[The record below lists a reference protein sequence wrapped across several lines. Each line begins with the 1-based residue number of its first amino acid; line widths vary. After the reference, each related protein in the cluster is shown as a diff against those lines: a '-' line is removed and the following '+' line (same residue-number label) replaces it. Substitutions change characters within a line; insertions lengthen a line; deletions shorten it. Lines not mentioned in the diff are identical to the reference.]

1 MSIQWSSRC
10 ISKDAAPKNAEAQET
25 RKFTSSYFVP
35 AKTVMVWGKVCW
47 EGNFRRLSGTLGA
60 ARHHRERWDGGGY
73 PSGLAGEE
81 TPPPTRLMAVADTY
95 SAMTT
100 DQPYRKDM
108 APDKTRAILEAGA
121 GSQWDPACVEAFI
134 QAFVSG
140 E

>member
-1 MSIQWSSRC
+1 
-10 ISKDAAPKNAEAQET
+10 
-25 RKFTSSYFVP
+25 
-35 AKTVMVWGKVCW
+35 
-47 EGNFRRLSGTLGA
+47 
-60 ARHHRERWDGGGY
+60 
-73 PSGLAGEE
+73 
-81 TPPPTRLMAVADTY
+81 MAVADTY

-108 APDKTRAILEAGA
+108 APEKARAILSASA